1 MSSIKKNFFQ
11 RIKKSD
17 VAILL
22 AFLLLILIFLILTI
36 NSKEKS
42 EDKVEL
48 TENSVTINIRCPHH
62 IEDTLSLEN
71 LSDLL
76 ISSHM
81 EHPEIVMAQIRLES
95 GNLTSSLTKENNNF
109 LGMKYPAQRPTTSI
123 GKKNGFAEY
132 NSWQDCLFDYLIWQ
146 SRYAK
151 KLSVDEYY
159 DYLKSTY
166 AQDEDYIQKLKQIVN
181 E

>member
-1 MSSIKKNFFQ
+1 
-11 RIKKSD
+11 
-17 VAILL
+17 
-22 AFLLLILIFLILTI
+22 
-36 NSKEKS
+36 
-42 EDKVEL
+42 
-48 TENSVTINIRCPHH
+48 
-62 IEDTLSLEN
+62 
-71 LSDLL
+71 
-76 ISSHM
+76 M

-95 GNLTSSLTKENNNF
+95 GNLESFLTRENNNF
-109 LGMKYPAQRPTTSI
+109 LGMKYPHQRPTTSI
-123 GKKNGFAEY
+123 GEKNGFAEY

-166 AQDEDYIQKLKQIVN
+166 AQDENYINKLKQIVN